1 MKANTTTS
9 SNTQNSSQSLQIS
22 HVRQSPRNIP
32 TTKIARYQWEEPS
45 QMFMIKIQVRSSPFG
60 GGGGSSSVFETHMG
74 FDTGSTALCV
84 FPTELHL
91 LLHDFTYIQF
101 TNSSLPVGSVR
112 ADAFQIRVRVLSEE
126 GEQLVDWI
134 YDTAA
139 CLSEGQVR
147 LSSFALQENAFVTIV
162 RQSHS
167 VC

>member
-1 MKANTTTS
+1 MGRAVPNVYD
-9 SNTQNSSQSLQIS
+9 QD
-22 HVRQSPRNIP
+22 P
-32 TTKIARYQWEEPS
+32 
-45 QMFMIKIQVRSSPFG
+45 G
-60 GGGGSSSVFETHMG
+60 GGQSSSVFETHMG

-112 ADAFQIRVRVLSEE
+112 AGAFQIRVRVLSEE

-139 CLSEGQVR
+139 CLGEGQVR
-147 LSSFALQENAFVTIV
+147 LSSFALQENAFVTIDPANHILFATTS
-162 RQSHS
+162 RARLGLFAAIGQ
-167 VC
+167 